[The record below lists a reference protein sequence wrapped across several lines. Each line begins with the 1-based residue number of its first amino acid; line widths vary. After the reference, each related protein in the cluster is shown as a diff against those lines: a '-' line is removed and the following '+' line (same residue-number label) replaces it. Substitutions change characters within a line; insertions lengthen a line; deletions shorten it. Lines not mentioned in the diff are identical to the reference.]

1 MSTPTCRICKAPIM
15 WARTVASETGTGG
28 KPMPLDPVPN
38 PDGNVAVRQTGPG
51 RFVARVLKDGESHD
65 RTAEKLHM
73 PHFATCPG
81 SPGAARNLVSE
92 AEEFLK
98 SITTEGGES
107 HG

>member
-1 MSTPTCRICKAPIM
+1 M

-28 KPMPLDPVPN
+28 KAMPLDPEPN
-38 PDGNVAVRQTGPG
+38 DEGNVAVRQTGPHTY
-51 RFVARVLKDGESHD
+51 VARVLKDGESHD
-65 RTAEKLHM
+65 TYAEKLHM

-81 SPGAARNLVSE
+81 SPGAGRSLVAE

-98 SITTEGGES
+98 SVTTEGGES